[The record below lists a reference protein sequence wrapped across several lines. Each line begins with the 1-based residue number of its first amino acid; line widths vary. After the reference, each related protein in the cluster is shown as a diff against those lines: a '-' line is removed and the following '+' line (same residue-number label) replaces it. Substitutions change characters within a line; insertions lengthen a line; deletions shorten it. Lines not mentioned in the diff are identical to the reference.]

1 MDTVRLDKWLWA
13 VRIFKT
19 RSLASDACRGGK
31 IKINGENAKP
41 SREIKAGEII
51 EVQLTGIKKT
61 LEVLQPAKN
70 RVAAKL
76 VNELVKD
83 LTPPEEYERLEFM
96 RQMKTEQRDR
106 GTGRPT
112 KKDRRDISRIK
123 SGDDY

>member
-41 SREIKAGEII
+41 SREIKAGELI

-70 RVAAKL
+70 RVSAKL

-83 LTPPEEYERLEFM
+83 LTPPEEYERLDFM

-123 SGDDY
+123 SGDNY

>member
-61 LEVLQPAKN
+61 LEVIQPAKN